1 MAAASPEQ
9 DATSDPNAPARIL
22 ALDVGDRRIGI
33 ALSDALG
40 YTAQPLFT
48 LTRSTERAD
57 VKSIARL
64 IRKYGVHEVVVGN
77 PLHLSGD
84 MSPQAVKAQKFAEA
98 LQAATKVTL
107 HLWDERL
114 STTEANRHLD
124 ELGHSRGAGADGRG
138 RRGIIDQVAAVLVL
152 QAFLAGRQA
161 ASAP

>member
-1 MAAASPEQ
+1 MTAESPEQ
-9 DATSDPNAPARIL
+9 DAAPDPNAPARIL
-22 ALDVGDRRIGI
+22 ALDVGDRRIGV

-64 IRKYGVHEVVVGN
+64 IRKYGVREVVVGN

-98 LQAATKVTL
+98 LQAAAKVTL

-114 STTEANRHLD
+114 STAEAHRHLD